1 VGSAPRS
8 SFGSAPRSRPA
19 PPTRSRGRFTDPP
32 PPPHTHHNTNQQFTN
47 VGNPHALGAQPITFT
62 RQVVALA
69 ACPALLEDPRAADIF
84 PADAIARA
92 KKLVA
97 SFNGGIGAYQ
107 DSRGNPLVR
116 QEIADFI
123 NARDGVTDATP
134 EHIFLTD
141 GASPAVRLS
150 LNAVIRDDRDC
161 ILVPIPQ
168 YPLYSASIQL
178 LGGTLL
184 PYELDESKGWA
195 LSIESLR
202 KAVASARA
210 QGKCVRGLVFI
221 NPGNPTG
228 QCLSADNLKELI
240 RFAHD
245 EKVVLMADEV
255 YQENIYQSERPFVS
269 ARKAMSEMG
278 APYEDSVELLS
289 FHTVSKGTGGECG
302 LRGGYVEMHNLHP
315 QAVEELYKV
324 CSINLSPNSVGQI
337 AMSCLV
343 NPPKEGEPS
352 HALWKKEREA
362 ELASLERRAV
372 MVADAFNKLEGV
384 SCTPVEGAMYAFP
397 QIRLPPKAIAAAK
410 AAGKAPDV
418 FYCLKLV
425 EQTGISTVPGSGF
438 GQAEGTL
445 HLRTT
450 ILPREAKMA
459 DFCDKFATFHKAF
472 MAEYK

>member
-1 VGSAPRS
+1 MHPSLLNANLLKTQYAV
-8 SFGSAPRSRPA
+8 
-19 PPTRSRGRFTDPP
+19 RGELYLRAEQLKKEGAKLDFIS
-32 PPPHTHHNTNQQFTN
+32 TN
-47 VGNPHALGAQPITFT
+47 VGNPHALGAQPLTFT
-62 RQVVALA
+62 RQVIALA
-69 ACPALLEDPRAADIF
+69 ACPQLLADPRAADIF
-84 PADAIARA
+84 PADAIERA
-92 KKLVA
+92 KTLVA
-97 SFNGGIGAYQ
+97 SFGGGVGAYQ
-107 DSRGNPLVR
+107 DSRGNPHVR
-116 QEIADFI
+116 KEIADFI
-123 NARDGVTDATP
+123 NARDGVSDATP

-150 LNAVIRDDRDC
+150 LNALLRDERDC

-195 LSIESLR
+195 LSLASLK
-202 KAVASARA
+202 KAVETARQ

-228 QCLSADNLKELI
+228 QCLSKDNLKELI
-240 RFAHD
+240 KFAGD

-255 YQENIYQSERPFVS
+255 YQENVYQTERPFVS
-269 ARKAMSEMG
+269 ARKALSEMG
-278 APYEDSVELLS
+278 APYKDSVELLS

-315 QAVEELYKV
+315 GAVEELYKV

-343 NPPKEGEPS
+343 NPPKPGSPS
-352 HALWKKEREA
+352 YELWKKERED
-362 ELASLERRAV
+362 ELASLKRRAV
-372 MVADAFNKLEGV
+372 MVAGAFNKLEGV
-384 SCTPVEGAMYAFP
+384 SCTAVEGAMYAFP
-397 QIRLPPKAIAAAK
+397 QIRLPPKAMAAAK

-418 FYCLKLV
+418 FYCLRLL
-425 EQTGISTVPGSGF
+425 EATGISTVPGSGF
-438 GQAEGTL
+438 GQAEGTF

-459 DFCDKFATFHKAF
+459 DFCQRFERFHKAF
-472 MAEYK
+472 MEEFK

>member
-1 VGSAPRS
+1 M
-8 SFGSAPRSRPA
+8 
-19 PPTRSRGRFTDPP
+19 
-32 PPPHTHHNTNQQFTN
+32 
-47 VGNPHALGAQPITFT
+47 
-62 RQVVALA
+62 
-69 ACPALLEDPRAADIF
+69 
-84 PADAIARA
+84 
-92 KKLVA
+92 
-97 SFNGGIGAYQ
+97 
-107 DSRGNPLVR
+107 R

-123 NARDGVTDATP
+123 NSRDGVTDATP

-150 LNAVIRDDRDC
+150 LNALIRDSRDC

-184 PYELDESKGWA
+184 PYELDEDEGWA
-195 LSIESLR
+195 LSVASL
-202 KAVASARA
+202 KGAVAKARA
-210 QGKCVRGLVFI
+210 EGKAVRGLVFI

-228 QCLSADNLKELI
+228 QTLSADNLKALI
-240 RFAHD
+240 KFAHD
-245 EKVVLMADEV
+245 EGVVLMADEV

-269 ARKAMSEMG
+269 ARKCLSEMG
-278 APYEDSVELLS
+278 APYKDSVELLS

-315 QAVEELYKV
+315 GAVEELYKV

-343 NPPKEGEPS
+343 NPPKQGDPS
-352 HALWKKEREA
+352 FTIWKREREA
-362 ELASLERRAV
+362 ELASLERRAK
-372 MVADAFNKLEGV
+372 MVAAAFNALEGV

-397 QIRLPPKAIAAAK
+397 RIRLPAKAVAAAK
-410 AAGKAPDV
+410 AAGKSPDV

-425 EQTGISTVPGSGF
+425 EATGISTVPGSGF
-438 GQAEGTL
+438 GQKEGTL

-450 ILPREAKMA
+450 ILPREPAMA
-459 DFCDKFATFHKAF
+459 DFCQRFERFHKAF